1 MKLWQ
6 PLFMASLLL
15 TQSLVIA
22 DSLVDWQAPD
32 HQQHPLAGQV
42 WSSEIDELFSL
53 TQFIDDLE
61 KGSWLL
67 MGEQHDHPDHHQLQT
82 AILAKLAENNRLGAV
97 AFEMANIEQ
106 QPLLDEWLG
115 RGDDVEPEQLNWSP
129 GWPWERY
136 QQQVR
141 QALNHATRVIGADLP
156 RTGQMQA
163 YQQGAAEGQLDHAH
177 SHFMME
183 LIFTS
188 HCEML
193 PRANLSQMLQVQ
205 LGRDQQ
211 MANAMAANTD
221 AEKVNVLIAGSMHVR
236 NDLGIPRWLSIN
248 NTSLILM
255 SLEDMTEPSKY
266 LVEAYP
272 EFPVGELTSDF
283 LLFTPT
289 MPEQDYCA
297 AFR

>member
-1 MKLWQ
+1 MKLWHR
-6 PLFMASLLL
+6 LLAAMLL
-15 TQSLVIA
+15 TTSTLVSAEHSI
-22 DSLVDWQAPD
+22 DWQAPD
-32 HQQHPLAGQV
+32 HQQHPLVGQV
-42 WSSEIDELFSL
+42 WSSEIDEIFAL
-53 TQFIDDLE
+53 TEFIDHLE

-67 MGEQHDHPDHHQLQT
+67 IGEQHDHPDHHQLQT
-82 AILAKLAENNRLGAV
+82 AILAKLADKNRLGAV
-97 AFEMANIEQ
+97 AFEMANTEQ

-177 SHFMME
+177 SRFMME

-193 PRANLSQMLQVQ
+193 PRENLSQMLQVQ

-211 MANAMAANTD
+211 MANAMIANTD
-221 AEKVNVLIAGSMHVR
+221 PEKVNVLIAGSMHIK
-236 NDLGIPRWLSIN
+236 NDLGIPRWLTTDT
-248 NTSLILM
+248 TSLVLTP
-255 SLEDMTEPSKY
+255 LDAMTEPSKY
-266 LVEAYP
+266 LEETYP
-272 EFPVGELTSDF
+272 DYPLEELSSDF

-289 MPEQDYCA
+289 MPEEDYCA

>member
-1 MKLWQ
+1 MRSYQVFFLCVVATVSSNLFAKLN
-6 PLFMASLLL
+6 
-15 TQSLVIA
+15 IE
-22 DSLVDWQAPD
+22 WQASNY
-32 HQQHPLAGQV
+32 QQHALVGTAWNSKTDEFLTLANLLDQ
-42 WSSEIDELFSL
+42 
-53 TQFIDDLE
+53 LE
-61 KGSWLL
+61 EGSWLL
-67 MGEQHDHPDHHQLQT
+67 IGEQHDHPDHHQLQT
-82 AILAKLAENNRLGAV
+82 AILAKLADNNRLGTV
-97 AFEMANIEQ
+97 AFEMANTDQ
-106 QPLLDEWLG
+106 QPLLDDWLE
-115 RGDDVEPEQLNWSP
+115 RGDQVEPEQLNWSQ

-136 QQQVR
+136 QHQVR
-141 QALNHATRVIGADLP
+141 TALNHATRVIGADLP
-156 RTGQMQA
+156 RAGQMQA

-177 SHFMME
+177 SRFMME

-211 MANAMAANTD
+211 MANAMATNTNP
-221 AEKVNVLIAGSMHVR
+221 EKVNVLIAGSMHVR
-236 NDLGIPRWLSIN
+236 NDLGIPRWLAIS

-255 SLEDMTEPSKY
+255 PLEDMTKPSEY
-266 LVEAYP
+266 LEDTYP
-272 EFPVGELTSDF
+272 EFPLRELTSDF